1 MNGVRVTT
9 VEHKLGNNAVRIGPK
24 PQGPDK
30 SYNCVAKG
38 PSPSQQLQMP
48 PLTFF
53 SKSNP
58 LLFKYTQ
65 LRDNCTDMQE
75 CIHTTEL

>member
-9 VEHKLGNNAVRIGPK
+9 VEHKLGNNAVRIEPK

-38 PSPSQQLQMP
+38 PSPHNN
-48 PLTFF
+48 
-53 SKSNP
+53 SKCHQSNP
-58 LLFKYTQ
+58 LLFKYTP
-65 LRDNCTDMQE
+65 LRDNCNEMQD